1 LSKRRLVQGGVLLSA
16 MRQALQKDEHSWL
29 KRCLYLGVKSL
40 NSLGWHVASKLF

>member
-1 LSKRRLVQGGVLLSA
+1 LFKAAFFLSA
-16 MRQALQKDEHSWL
+16 MRQTLQKDEHSWL